1 MSVFKKMGT
10 TYAADCVTGERMNK
24 NDSVLDTGYSVK
36 DSIWL
41 RKTRTRFIKEAT
53 LVELVEKAGWK
64 ICECGES
71 KSDNASVGVSSVAP
85 RVVDEDAGVGDGEVE
100 VGEVEAGGRKPA
112 KRRSARASKGE

>member
-10 TYAADCVTGERMNK
+10 TYAADCVTGERMNIDDK
-24 NDSVLDTGYSVK
+24 VLDTGYSVK

-71 KSDNASVGVSSVAP
+71 KSNDVSVGVSSLAP
-85 RVVDEDAGVGDGEVE
+85 RVVNSDVGVGAGEA
-100 VGEVEAGGRKPA
+100 EAGEDSLGGSKPV
-112 KRRSARASKGE
+112 KRRSTRASKGE